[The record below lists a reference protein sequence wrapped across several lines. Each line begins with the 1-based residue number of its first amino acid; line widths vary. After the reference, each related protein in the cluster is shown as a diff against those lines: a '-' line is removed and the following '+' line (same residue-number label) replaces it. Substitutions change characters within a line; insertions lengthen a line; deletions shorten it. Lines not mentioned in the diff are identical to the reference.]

1 MAPTPTAPEKTTEQG
16 PETQPAENKLATVAA
31 QASAVTKAPT
41 RLGVSPTTLEEG
53 WRLAQFMAKSQ
64 LVPKNFQG
72 KPEDVLV
79 AIQMGIE
86 IGLAPMQALQSIAVI
101 NGRPSVWGDGFLAL
115 LMSAPEYHDHD
126 EYYEVDGQ
134 RREGLV
140 AEDFKKDSTA
150 AVCTFWRRGKGTPVT
165 RRFTIGQ
172 AKKADLLGKAGP
184 WVNYPDRMLMMRAR
198 SWAGRDCFPD
208 RLRGIRTA
216 EEAMDSPPE
225 EAIEI
230 PVREV
235 RRISETPQPA
245 TPTAVTNGAKDPE
258 PAKAADPAAEVEL
271 GPVSVSDVVFDVGAN
286 VYDVVLSTGERVLVQ
301 KATDAL
307 ELEKFKGSKNSVRL
321 TCTRVGLVE
330 LELKAF
336 RIAD

>member
-126 EYYEVDGQ
+126 EYYEVDGA

-235 RRISETPQPA
+235 RRISETPKPEPA
-245 TPTAVTNGAKDPE
+245 AAVTNGAAKDTE
-258 PAKAADPAAEVEL
+258 PAKPAESAADVEL
-271 GPVSVSDVVFDVGAN
+271 GPIGVKDVEEIVGA
-286 VYDVVLSTGERVLVQ
+286 YYVVLANGERVAVT
-301 KATDAL
+301 KAVDAI
-307 ELEKFKGSKNSVRL
+307 ELEKLKATSHKLRL
-321 TCTRVGLVE
+321 TCVRVGEE
-330 LELKAF
+330 LALRSFA
-336 RIAD
+336 IAD